1 MVTTEPRIHTDEML
15 ICSHAKII
23 EKKLDDIA
31 MLLDRYRERPA
42 PAERS
47 TEHSSLSKEGNSTTP
62 ATTQAPDQEF
72 SSIPL
77 IQSVQASFPPR
88 SGSIPVVPGFEIPFV
103 EADQVLQEY
112 MTVMLPQFPF
122 VPLPCHNA
130 YDMFK
135 DKPLLLKTILWVC
148 RPPKPEASAA
158 FESRLRQHI
167 AHQTVVLGNKS
178 LELVQTILV
187 FLAW

>member
-1 MVTTEPRIHTDEML
+1 M
-15 ICSHAKII
+15 
-23 EKKLDDIA
+23 
-31 MLLDRYRERPA
+31 
-42 PAERS
+42 
-47 TEHSSLSKEGNSTTP
+47 
-62 ATTQAPDQEF
+62 
-72 SSIPL
+72 
-77 IQSVQASFPPR
+77 
-88 SGSIPVVPGFEIPFV
+88 PFL

-148 RPPKPEASAA
+148 RPPKPEAFAA
-158 FESRLRQHI
+158 FESWLRQHI
-167 AHQTVVLGNKS
+167 AHQTVVLSNKS
-178 LELVQTILV
+178 LELVQAILI

>member
-1 MVTTEPRIHTDEML
+1 MTR
-15 ICSHAKII
+15 
-23 EKKLDDIA
+23 
-31 MLLDRYRERPA
+31 LDRYHARPA

-47 TEHSSLSKEGNSTTP
+47 TEHSPFSKEDDSNTP
-62 ATTQAPDQEF
+62 ATPQAPGQVHLSDPSTQPSEV
-72 SSIPL
+72 SL
-77 IQSVQASFPPR
+77 PPR
-88 SGSIPVVPGFEIPFV
+88 SGSICVVSGFEISFL

-112 MTVMLPQFPF
+112 MTSMLPQFPF

-135 DKPLLLKTILWVC
+135 DKPLLLKIILWVC
-148 RPPKPEASAA
+148 RPPEPEACAA
-158 FESRLRQHI
+158 FERWLRQHI
-167 AHQTVVLGNKS
+167 AHQTVVLANHS